1 MEHFREADLLLCA
14 FSAMDQKRMAGE
26 MMGDDYYRAHY
37 RDANYDNLLRDASG
51 RVDGDGDGGRLR
63 ATLPDTQ

>member
-1 MEHFREADLLLCA
+1 MEHFQEADLLLHE

-26 MMGDDYYRAHY
+26 MMGDAYYRAHY

-51 RVDGDGDGGRLR
+51 RVDRDGDGGRLR
-63 ATLPDTQ
+63 ATLQDTR